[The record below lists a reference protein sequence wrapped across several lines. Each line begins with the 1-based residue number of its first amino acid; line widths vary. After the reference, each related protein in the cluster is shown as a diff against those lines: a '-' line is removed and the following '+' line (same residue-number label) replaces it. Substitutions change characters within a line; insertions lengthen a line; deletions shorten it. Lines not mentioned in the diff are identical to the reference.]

1 MLLLAAALLAS
12 VGMAQSQ
19 TAPPG
24 AVPLMLYWSAQR
36 GDNFTTATAQGQ
48 ADAQAAGYA
57 FVRIEGYVYP
67 QQAPGTVPL
76 LLYWSAQRGD
86 NFTTATAQGQA
97 DAQAAGYAYVRVEG
111 YVFPAQ

>member
-1 MLLLAAALLAS
+1 MRCFSRMLLLAAALFAS

-19 TAPPG
+19 TA
-24 AVPLMLYWSAQR
+24 
-36 GDNFTTATAQGQ
+36 
-48 ADAQAAGYA
+48 
-57 FVRIEGYVYP
+57 
-67 QQAPGTVPL
+67 APGTVPL
-76 LLYWSAQRGD
+76 MLYWSAQRGD